1 MGVKKMRRL
10 YTNKKGVSPV
20 IATVLM
26 IMVTMVG
33 MTILFAF
40 VDTYADSYK
49 AGIGSAVLESLTIE
63 DIWLSPEKSSYDN
76 YVNVTIF
83 NYGKLDT
90 TISTAYANGLKLV
103 DTSGNMN
110 LNQEIPAGTH
120 LTLQLKWSSNWNY
133 NQEYTFKVSTL
144 RGSNYEIK
152 YTAP

>member
-1 MGVKKMRRL
+1 MRRL

-63 DIWLSPEKSSYDN
+63 DVWLCPNKSSYSDN
-76 YVNVTIF
+76 YVDVTVF
-83 NYGKLDT
+83 NCGKLDV

-103 DTSGNMN
+103 DGDGNMN
-110 LNQEIPAGTH
+110 LNQEITAGEH
-120 LTLQLKWSSNWNY
+120 LTLHLKWSSNWNS
-133 NQEYTFKVSTL
+133 NREYTFKVSTL
-144 RGSNYEIK
+144 RGSNYELK